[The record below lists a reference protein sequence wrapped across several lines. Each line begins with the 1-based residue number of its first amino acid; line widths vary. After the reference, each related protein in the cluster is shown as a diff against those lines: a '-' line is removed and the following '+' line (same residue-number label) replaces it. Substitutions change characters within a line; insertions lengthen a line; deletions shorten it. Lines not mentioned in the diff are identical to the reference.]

1 MNPQLYKIGVLYCG
15 MDFDCKINTI
25 FNEIFLCFRFPVDFA
40 SADIFNSSQVNN
52 NFVGASPPTHHITNS
67 DSKNANTVSREYKIR

>member
-1 MNPQLYKIGVLYCG
+1 MMSLQLYKVELLCCG
-15 MDFDCKINTI
+15 MDFDCTMNTI

-52 NFVGASPPTHHITNS
+52 NFVGASPPIHRISNS
-67 DSKNANTVSREYKIR
+67 DSKNANTVSCE